1 MRESGFVPWARH
13 VDVEELADTVQEVLA
28 AQDGPGLTAVI
39 VPHRLATDWAHLE
52 GPSVRVAT
60 VRDVKG
66 LEFDEVLL
74 VEPGEILDESPPRG
88 LNDLYVALTRAT
100 QRLGVLHTSALPE
113 VLGGLYEP
121 PSADPARRAG
131 DGVRDRFATPAR

>member
-1 MRESGFVPWARH
+1 VPWARH
-13 VDVEELADTVQEVLA
+13 VGAEELAETVQQILA

-39 VPHRLATDWAHLE
+39 VPHRLATEWAHLD
-52 GPSVRVAT
+52 GSSVRVAA

-74 VEPGEILDESPPRG
+74 VEPGEILEESPRG

-113 VLGGLYEP
+113 VLNGLHEP
-121 PSADPARRAG
+121 
-131 DGVRDRFATPAR
+131 VEC